1 MITTKLITLADIS
14 AVKSISLNTNEVKQI
29 NPHIL
34 EAQNFDLRDL
44 IGDEFYLDLIAN
56 IGDYTLLFNGGTY
69 THNGKGYY
77 LDGIKQ
83 YLVYCT
89 YARYTANSGI
99 IATPTGMVAKTS
111 QYSDQ
116 VSEKTIARI
125 VEQARSGA
133 SFCENSIRL
142 FLDRKRV
149 DYPFWS
155 NCEIINKKTKI
166 RQI

>member
-34 EAQNFDLRDL
+34 EAQNFDLRHL
-44 IGDEFYLDLIAN
+44 LGDEFYLDLVAN
-56 IGDYTLLFNGGTY
+56 TVNYTLLFNGGTY
-69 THNGKGYY
+69 IHNGKNYY

-89 YARYTANSGI
+89 YARYTASSGI

-111 QYSDQ
+111 QYSEQ

-142 FLDRKRV
+142 FLDRNRV

-155 NCEIINKKTKI
+155 SCEIGVKKTKI